1 MELYGSRGRDAW
13 DLLAR
18 ALAASRGIAPLPR
31 VARTEDGKPWFPSR
45 PELRFSLSHSGPL
58 ALVALSDRPVGVDIE
73 QIRPRRAGLP
83 RYALTAEE
91 LARYEA
97 LGGDWPAFY
106 ALWTRREAWCK
117 YTGLGLQRSWGVAPG
132 PARYG
137 AYAGDGWRAAVCGEE
152 DPPRTIVWLDG
163 EEGAR

>member
-1 MELYGSRGRDAW
+1 MELYGSRRGDAW
-13 DLLAR
+13 ALLAQ
-18 ALAASRGIAPLPR
+18 ALAVSRGIGSLPP
-31 VARTEDGKPWFPSR
+31 VARTETGKPWFPDR

-58 ALVALSDRPVGVDIE
+58 ALVALSGHPVGVDVE
-73 QIRPRRAGLP
+73 LIRPRRAALP

-91 LARYEA
+91 LVRYEA

-137 AYAGDGWRAAVCGEE
+137 SYGGDGWRAAVCGEE
-152 DPPRTIVWLDG
+152 APPQTIVWIDG
-163 EEGAR
+163 EEAAR